1 MSGRQS
7 IMIIN
12 QLEVGQWI
20 NVLIQQDNIVGFYEN
35 KLWRR
40 LRREVLRADKY
51 ECQICKGKGYYTKA
65 NHVHH
70 INYVRKH
77 PELALETHYK
87 DNDGNI
93 KRNLISVC
101 KNCHETVCHPERLR
115 WNVKEQITKE
125 RW

>member
-1 MSGRQS
+1 MS
-7 IMIIN
+7 II
-12 QLEVGQWI
+12 QEF
-20 NVLIQQDNIVGFYEN
+20 IQTFYDSKE
-35 KLWRR
+35 WRR
-40 LRREVLRADKY
+40 LRKDVLKTDKK
-51 ECQICKGKGYYTKA
+51 ECQICKSKGYYTKA

-87 DNDGNI
+87 DDEGNI
-93 KRNLISVC
+93 KRSLISVC
-101 KNCHETVCHPERLR
+101 KDCHETVCHPERLR